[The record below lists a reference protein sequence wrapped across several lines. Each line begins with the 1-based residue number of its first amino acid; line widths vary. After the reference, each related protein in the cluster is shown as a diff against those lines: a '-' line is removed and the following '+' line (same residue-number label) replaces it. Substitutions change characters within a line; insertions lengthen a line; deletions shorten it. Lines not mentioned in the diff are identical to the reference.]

1 MTMIKTVFLHIKRCW
16 SSFFSLQIVDIVG
29 PKQCG
34 KYDKYCYALNQ
45 IYHFSEY
52 VDDYD
57 VHDDRDYDKND
68 DNDENCPSRLGAHT
82 SLRRCDSY
90 WEEEPI
96 KLSADDNRECYHNHQ
111 TTLR

>member
-1 MTMIKTVFLHIKRCW
+1 MINIAMLLVLK
-16 SSFFSLQIVDIVG
+16 IVDIVG

-34 KYDKYCYALNQ
+34 KYDKYCYALSQ
-45 IYHFSEY
+45 IYYFSEY

-96 KLSADDNRECYHNHQ
+96 KLSADDKRECYHNHQ

>member
-1 MTMIKTVFLHIKRCW
+1 MANMINIAMLLVRSTIFQSILYIH
-16 SSFFSLQIVDIVG
+16 
-29 PKQCG
+29 
-34 KYDKYCYALNQ
+34 
-45 IYHFSEY
+45 
-52 VDDYD
+52 VDDID
-57 VHDDRDYDKND
+57 VHDDRDYAKND
-68 DNDENCPSRLGAHT
+68 DNDENCPSRLGAHI

>member
-1 MTMIKTVFLHIKRCW
+1 MTMIKLCFCTYKSAGAF
-16 SSFFSLQIVDIVG
+16 SF
-29 PKQCG
+29 
-34 KYDKYCYALNQ
+34 YKYCYALNQ
-45 IYHFSEY
+45 IYYFSEY

-68 DNDENCPSRLGAHT
+68 DNNENCPSRLGAHT

-96 KLSADDNRECYHNHQ
+96 KLSADDKRECYHNHQ
-111 TTLR
+111 TILR